1 MFLAQ
6 AMNSDRSCQNIVN
19 ESATNRLLDS
29 LPLCSTDTVAYCR
42 SRKRLPL
49 PMVSTLCS
57 YTGQL
62 ISDSSDSKWKWRDR
76 PVRLVDG
83 TTIVMPDTPENQQIY
98 PQLSSQKPG
107 LGFPIWRLVGLICL
121 GSGALLNMP
130 MSAIK
135 GKGNDEQTLLRSI
148 LGTLNCDDILL
159 GDAFYATYFLL
170 CSLNQK
176 GVDAV
181 VEQHGSRQL
190 TTDFRRGKRLGT
202 KDHII
207 EIVKP
212 KRRPFWMNEA
222 DYNQAP
228 ATLQVR
234 ECRAGGKILVTTLLC
249 SKQTSKAEL
258 KEWYR
263 QRWHVELDLRN
274 IKTTLGMEMVS
285 CKTPEMV

>member
-1 MFLAQ
+1 
-6 AMNSDRSCQNIVN
+6 
-19 ESATNRLLDS
+19 
-29 LPLCSTDTVAYCR
+29 
-42 SRKRLPL
+42 
-49 PMVSTLCS
+49 MVSTLCS

-202 KDHII
+202 RDHVI

-234 ECRAGGKILVTTLLC
+234 ECRAGGKIL
-249 SKQTSKAEL
+249 
-258 KEWYR
+258 
-263 QRWHVELDLRN
+263 
-274 IKTTLGMEMVS
+274 
-285 CKTPEMV
+285 